1 MQLSEASLF
10 MTFQNTAAIV
20 LRDKGIVWVIHLL
33 VGEPIKQLVIEA
45 AWRPNKE
52 GGGDG
57 GCAGVT
63 NTRNVCLEEAVLVQ
77 LPLTECLRT
86 ISQSFYP
93 FIHSQRSVY
102 TLGPNV
108 LFLPKSPCTLT
119 FLAHNTIE

>member
-52 GGGDG
+52 RGWGGGVCRRDQHKKCLLRG
-57 GCAGVT
+57 GC
-63 NTRNVCLEEAVLVQ
+63 
-77 LPLTECLRT
+77 
-86 ISQSFYP
+86 ISATTS
-93 FIHSQRSVY
+93 H
-102 TLGPNV
+102 
-108 LFLPKSPCTLT
+108 
-119 FLAHNTIE
+119 